1 MFEIER
7 KYLVKKDVY
16 SVIDEIKPH
25 QITQAYLVNEKSK
38 SVRIRIMDDVAFLT
52 IKSDLI
58 GITRKEYE
66 YEIPVN
72 EALSL
77 IESFGLKTL
86 NKKRYKVDFNSKTWE
101 IDVFDE
107 NLDGLVL
114 AEIELQ
120 SEDEKFARSIDG
132 SHLLEK
138 DREGC
143 LFAVLPQRVHQE
155 FVRRRRRGLQRRP
168 WLCLLEPARALEET
182 LGSHHVIPAAPH
194 RSRA

>member
-1 MFEIER
+1 
-7 KYLVKKDVY
+7 
-16 SVIDEIKPH
+16 
-25 QITQAYLVNEKSK
+25 
-38 SVRIRIMDDVAFLT
+38 MDNVAFLT

-120 SEDEKFARSIDG
+120 SEDEKFDVPEWIG
-132 SHLLEK
+132 LE
-138 DREGC
+138 
-143 LFAVLPQRVHQE
+143 V
-155 FVRRRRRGLQRRP
+155 
-168 WLCLLEPARALEET
+168 T
-182 LGSHHVIPAAPH
+182 LNPEYLNANLIN
-194 RSRA
+194 RL

>member
-77 IESFGLKTL
+77 IESFDLSS
-86 NKKRYKVDFNSKTWE
+86 N
-101 IDVFDE
+101 
-107 NLDGLVL
+107 
-114 AEIELQ
+114 
-120 SEDEKFARSIDG
+120 
-132 SHLLEK
+132 
-138 DREGC
+138 
-143 LFAVLPQRVHQE
+143 
-155 FVRRRRRGLQRRP
+155 
-168 WLCLLEPARALEET
+168 
-182 LGSHHVIPAAPH
+182 
-194 RSRA
+194 

>member
-66 YEIPVN
+66 YEIPLN

-120 SEDEKFARSIDG
+120 SEDEKFDVPEWIG
-132 SHLLEK
+132 LE
-138 DREGC
+138 
-143 LFAVLPQRVHQE
+143 V
-155 FVRRRRRGLQRRP
+155 
-168 WLCLLEPARALEET
+168 T
-182 LGSHHVIPAAPH
+182 LNPEYLNANLIN
-194 RSRA
+194 RL

>member
-16 SVIDEIKPH
+16 SVINEIKPH

-120 SEDEKFARSIDG
+120 SEDEKFDVPEWIG
-132 SHLLEK
+132 LE
-138 DREGC
+138 
-143 LFAVLPQRVHQE
+143 V
-155 FVRRRRRGLQRRP
+155 
-168 WLCLLEPARALEET
+168 T
-182 LGSHHVIPAAPH
+182 LNPEYLNANLIN
-194 RSRA
+194 RL

>member
-7 KYLVKKDVY
+7 KYLVKQGIHN
-16 SVIDEIKPH
+16 VIAKIRPH

-38 SVRIRIMDDVAFLT
+38 SVRIRIMDDVAYLT
-52 IKSDLI
+52 IKSDMI

-77 IESFGLKTL
+77 IESFDLKML
-86 NKKRYKVDFNSKTWE
+86 KKKRYKVDFNSKTWE

-107 NLDGLVL
+107 NLNGLVL

-120 SEDEKFARSIDG
+120 REDEKFEIPEWVG
-132 SHLLEK
+132 LEVTS
-138 DREGC
+138 D
-143 LFAVLPQRVHQE
+143 
-155 FVRRRRRGLQRRP
+155 
-168 WLCLLEPARALEET
+168 PAYLNASLINRL
-182 LGSHHVIPAAPH
+182 
-194 RSRA
+194 

>member
-16 SVIDEIKPH
+16 SVIDVIKPH

-120 SEDEKFARSIDG
+120 SEDEKFDVPEWIG
-132 SHLLEK
+132 LE
-138 DREGC
+138 
-143 LFAVLPQRVHQE
+143 V
-155 FVRRRRRGLQRRP
+155 
-168 WLCLLEPARALEET
+168 T
-182 LGSHHVIPAAPH
+182 LNPEYLNANLIN
-194 RSRA
+194 RL

>member
-52 IKSDLI
+52 IKSDII

-77 IESFGLKTL
+77 IESFDLKTL

-120 SEDEKFARSIDG
+120 SEDEKFDVPEWIG
-132 SHLLEK
+132 LE
-138 DREGC
+138 
-143 LFAVLPQRVHQE
+143 V
-155 FVRRRRRGLQRRP
+155 
-168 WLCLLEPARALEET
+168 T
-182 LGSHHVIPAAPH
+182 LNPEYLNANLIN
-194 RSRA
+194 RL

>member
-72 EALSL
+72 EALSM
-77 IESFGLKTL
+77 IESFNLKIL

-120 SEDEKFARSIDG
+120 SEDEKFDVPEWIG
-132 SHLLEK
+132 LE
-138 DREGC
+138 
-143 LFAVLPQRVHQE
+143 V
-155 FVRRRRRGLQRRP
+155 
-168 WLCLLEPARALEET
+168 T
-182 LGSHHVIPAAPH
+182 LNPEYLNANLIN
-194 RSRA
+194 RL

>member
-7 KYLVKKDVY
+7 KYLVKQGIHN
-16 SVIDEIKPH
+16 VIAKIRPH

-38 SVRIRIMDDVAFLT
+38 SVRIRIMDEVAYLT
-52 IKSDLI
+52 IKSDMI

-77 IESFGLKTL
+77 IESFDLKML
-86 NKKRYKVDFNSKTWE
+86 KKKRYKVDFNSKTWE

-120 SEDEKFARSIDG
+120 REDEKFEIPEWVG
-132 SHLLEK
+132 LEVTS
-138 DREGC
+138 D
-143 LFAVLPQRVHQE
+143 
-155 FVRRRRRGLQRRP
+155 
-168 WLCLLEPARALEET
+168 PAYLNASLINRL
-182 LGSHHVIPAAPH
+182 
-194 RSRA
+194 

>member
-72 EALSL
+72 EAFSL

-120 SEDEKFARSIDG
+120 SEDEKFDVPEWIG
-132 SHLLEK
+132 LE
-138 DREGC
+138 
-143 LFAVLPQRVHQE
+143 V
-155 FVRRRRRGLQRRP
+155 
-168 WLCLLEPARALEET
+168 T
-182 LGSHHVIPAAPH
+182 LNPEYLNANLIN
-194 RSRA
+194 RL

>member
-7 KYLVKKDVY
+7 KYLVKKEVY
-16 SVIDEIKPH
+16 SVIDKIKPH

-72 EALSL
+72 EAFSL

-120 SEDEKFARSIDG
+120 SEDEKFDVPEWIG
-132 SHLLEK
+132 LE
-138 DREGC
+138 
-143 LFAVLPQRVHQE
+143 V
-155 FVRRRRRGLQRRP
+155 
-168 WLCLLEPARALEET
+168 T
-182 LGSHHVIPAAPH
+182 LNPEYLNANLIN
-194 RSRA
+194 RL

>member
-7 KYLVKKDVY
+7 KFLVKQGVDN
-16 SVIDEIKPH
+16 VISEIQPH

-38 SVRIRIMDDVAFLT
+38 SVRIRIMDEVAFLT

-72 EALSL
+72 EASSL
-77 IESFGLKTL
+77 IESFEKKTL
-86 NKKRYKVDFNSKTWE
+86 NKKRYKVDFNSKIWE

-120 SEDEKFARSIDG
+120 SEDEKFDIPEWVG
-132 SHLLEK
+132 LEVTL
-138 DREGC
+138 D
-143 LFAVLPQRVHQE
+143 
-155 FVRRRRRGLQRRP
+155 
-168 WLCLLEPARALEET
+168 PAYLNANLINRL
-182 LGSHHVIPAAPH
+182 
-194 RSRA
+194 

>member
-16 SVIDEIKPH
+16 SVIDVIKPH

-72 EALSL
+72 EAFSL

-120 SEDEKFARSIDG
+120 SEDEKFDVPEWIG
-132 SHLLEK
+132 LE
-138 DREGC
+138 
-143 LFAVLPQRVHQE
+143 V
-155 FVRRRRRGLQRRP
+155 
-168 WLCLLEPARALEET
+168 T
-182 LGSHHVIPAAPH
+182 LNPEYLNANLIN
-194 RSRA
+194 RL

>member
-7 KYLVKKDVY
+7 KFLVKQGVDN
-16 SVIDEIKPH
+16 VISEIQPH

-38 SVRIRIMDDVAFLT
+38 SVRIRIMDEVAFLT

-72 EALSL
+72 EASSL
-77 IESFGLKTL
+77 IESFELKTL
-86 NKKRYKVDFNSKTWE
+86 NKKRYKVDFNSKIWE

-120 SEDEKFARSIDG
+120 SEDEKFDIPEWVG
-132 SHLLEK
+132 LEVTL
-138 DREGC
+138 D
-143 LFAVLPQRVHQE
+143 
-155 FVRRRRRGLQRRP
+155 
-168 WLCLLEPARALEET
+168 PAYLNANLINRL
-182 LGSHHVIPAAPH
+182 
-194 RSRA
+194 

>member
-1 MFEIER
+1 
-7 KYLVKKDVY
+7 LVKKDVY

-120 SEDEKFARSIDG
+120 SEDEKFDVPEWIG
-132 SHLLEK
+132 LE
-138 DREGC
+138 
-143 LFAVLPQRVHQE
+143 V
-155 FVRRRRRGLQRRP
+155 
-168 WLCLLEPARALEET
+168 T
-182 LGSHHVIPAAPH
+182 LNPEYLNANLIN
-194 RSRA
+194 RL

>member
-1 MFEIER
+1 MIEIER
-7 KYLVKKDVY
+7 KYLVKQDFH
-16 SVIDEIKPH
+16 SVIDEIQPH

-38 SVRIRIMDDVAFLT
+38 SVRIRIMDNIAFLT

-77 IESFGLKTL
+77 IESFDLKTL
-86 NKKRYKVDFNSKTWE
+86 KKKRYKVDFNSKTWE

-107 NLDGLVL
+107 NLNGLVL

-120 SEDEKFARSIDG
+120 SEDEKFDIPEWID
-132 SHLLEK
+132 LE
-138 DREGC
+138 
-143 LFAVLPQRVHQE
+143 V
-155 FVRRRRRGLQRRP
+155 
-168 WLCLLEPARALEET
+168 T
-182 LGSHHVIPAAPH
+182 LNPEYLNANLIK
-194 RSRA
+194 RL

>member
-52 IKSDLI
+52 IKSDII

-120 SEDEKFARSIDG
+120 SEDEKFDVPEWIG
-132 SHLLEK
+132 LE
-138 DREGC
+138 
-143 LFAVLPQRVHQE
+143 V
-155 FVRRRRRGLQRRP
+155 
-168 WLCLLEPARALEET
+168 T
-182 LGSHHVIPAAPH
+182 LNPEYLNANLIN
-194 RSRA
+194 RL